1 MVQADGVVANG
12 TGSAVRTDINN
23 QYAALWSNHSGST
36 EPSSG
41 KVAFQ
46 TWADTNSGY
55 LKIRNAANNAW
66 IQLFK
71 LDGTDICRLT
81 GSTNNTVCTV
91 TSANNIQGESN
102 VQIDSSGRLLLGAG
116 SISLPKGSAAG
127 SFDLDNGN
135 ITMCIGGNSNST
147 GRTNSTDKVNRITS
161 PHYTNAE
168 EPVALLSSFNES
180 GNNTI
185 SYGGGSGQTNA
196 VTKHSFYTAANTTT
210 TNGTERF
217 VIDSSGNVTINDGDL
232 VIGTAGHGIDFSA
245 NSHATGMTSEL
256 LDGYEEG
263 SHTAT
268 ITIGSGTIT
277 TTHSSTLTYTKI
289 GRVVHVVG
297 RLYHTFSQSNVT
309 TWQTSLPF
317 ASISGGNAVES
328 GSVVGVFRADA
339 VSGEA
344 PDGMRRIRVES
355 GNSFANMVFNTTSNG
370 GDFGQTNP
378 HIIFNLTYYAS

>member
-1 MVQADGVVANG
+1 MAQADGVVANG
-12 TGSAVRTDINN
+12 TGSAVRSDINN

-81 GSTNNTVCTV
+81 GSTNNQITTV
-91 TSANNIQGESN
+91 TGANAIQGEAN
-102 VQIDSSGRLLLGAG
+102 LTCDG
-116 SISLPKGSAAG
+116 
-127 SFDLDNGN
+127 
-135 ITMCIGGNSNST
+135 
-147 GRTNSTDKVNRITS
+147 TN
-161 PHYTNAE
+161 
-168 EPVALLSSFNES
+168 L
-180 GNNTI
+180 TI
-185 SYGGGSGQTNA
+185 GSGSSSVDHSLNLSADTGTFA
-196 VTKHSFYTAANTTT
+196 LKHNRGSHKLELSDSD
-210 TNGTERF
+210 GTGIILE
-217 VIDSSGNVTINDGDL
+217 IDTLGNVKITDGDL
-232 VIGTAGHGIDFSA
+232 QIGTAGHGIDFSA
-245 NSHATGMTSEL
+245 TSDATGMTSEL
-256 LDGYEEG
+256 LDEYEEG

-268 ITIGSGTIT
+268 ITIGAGTIT
-277 TTHSSTLTYTKI
+277 TTHSNTLTYTKI
-289 GRVVHVVG
+289 GRVVHVLG

-355 GNSFANMVFNTTSNG
+355 GNSYANMVFNTTSSG
-370 GDFGQTNP
+370 GDFGHTNP
-378 HIIFNLTYYAS
+378 HIIFNLTYYAA